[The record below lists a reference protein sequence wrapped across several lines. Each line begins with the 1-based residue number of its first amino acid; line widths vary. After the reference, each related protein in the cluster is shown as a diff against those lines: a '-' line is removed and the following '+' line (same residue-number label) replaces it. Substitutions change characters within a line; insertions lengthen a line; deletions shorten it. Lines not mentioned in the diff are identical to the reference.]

1 MIKEDEIGKE
11 YTVTFNGLVFT
22 TTISQDP
29 SQYKFY
35 RTLGL
40 DVFDLKKEITDKLD
54 ELGVSYRSNSKI
66 ETLQKKLYDFTNES
80 AS

>member
-11 YTVTFNGLVFT
+11 YTVTHNGIVFT

-29 SQYKFY
+29 NQYEFY
-35 RTLGL
+35 RMIGL

-54 ELGVSYRSNSKI
+54 ELGISYRSNSKL